1 MPDIT
6 VENLTVNYAAN
17 KKNVTLAL
25 DNVSVKF
32 YSNKINVIAG
42 SSGCGKTTLLKTIAG
57 LIKESSGN
65 IYFDN
70 INARQLTIQERNLSY
85 VSQNYVLFPHKTI
98 YDNIAFPLKIMGA
111 PREEVDARVIEIA
124 KSLDLTACLT
134 RKPKHISGG
143 QQQRAALARALVKRP
158 SACLMDEPLS
168 NLDPELRGE
177 ARKLIKSVF
186 DKYGMTVIYVT
197 HDFREALALADN
209 LVIMDGG
216 QVAVSGNP
224 AAVCASGNAVVRG
237 LIEGSK
243 ADFSEFAKNYDLD
256 DIEID
261 EDYLIE
267 CASEILDVFVDKLS
281 EDEIDYKLFTMIS

>member
-6 VENLTVNYAAN
+6 VENLTVNYASN
-17 KKNVTLAL
+17 KKSVTLAL

-209 LVIMDGG
+209 LIIMDGG

-224 AAVCASGNAVVRG
+224 AAVCASGNAVVHG

-243 ADFSEFAKNYDLD
+243 ADFSEFAKKT
-256 DIEID
+256 
-261 EDYLIE
+261 DYE
-267 CASEILDVFVDKLS
+267 E
-281 EDEIDYKLFTMIS
+281 EN